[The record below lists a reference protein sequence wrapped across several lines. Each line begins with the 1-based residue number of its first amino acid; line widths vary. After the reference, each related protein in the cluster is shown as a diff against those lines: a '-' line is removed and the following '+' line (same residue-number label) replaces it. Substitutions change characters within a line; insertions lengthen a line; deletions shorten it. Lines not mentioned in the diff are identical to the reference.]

1 MSVIIVP
8 QLSDNFAYLV
18 VDQAARRCVA
28 VDCAEADKV
37 LGAAAERGLKLA
49 AALSTHWHGDHV
61 GGNQALAQAVS
72 GIEIYGGR
80 AENGRIPALTRP
92 VGDGDT
98 IRLGSLEARVIAVP
112 GHTSG
117 HVAYYFAELAAVFT
131 GDTLFAGGCGRL
143 FEGDATTML
152 ASLKRLAALPEAT
165 RVFCGHEYTVNNLKF
180 ALTLEPDNAALNAR
194 YARAVTA
201 RTEGRWTVPSTIA
214 EEKATNPF
222 LRADSAELRAALKA
236 RATALGE
243 DPVSVF
249 ALARALKDRF

>member
-1 MSVIIVP
+1 MSVVIVP

-49 AALSTHWHGDHV
+49 AALCTHWHGDHV
-61 GGNQALAQAVS
+61 GGNQALAQAVPA
-72 GIEIYGGR
+72 IEIYGGH
-80 AENGRIPALTRP
+80 AENGRIPALTHP

-98 IRLGSLEARVIAVP
+98 IRLDSLEARVIAVP
-112 GHTSG
+112 GHTRG
-117 HVAYYFAELAAVFT
+117 HVAYYLAALGAVFT

-143 FEGDATTML
+143 FEGDAATML

-201 RTEGRWTVPSTIA
+201 RAEGRWTVPSTIA

-236 RATALGE
+236 RAPALGE